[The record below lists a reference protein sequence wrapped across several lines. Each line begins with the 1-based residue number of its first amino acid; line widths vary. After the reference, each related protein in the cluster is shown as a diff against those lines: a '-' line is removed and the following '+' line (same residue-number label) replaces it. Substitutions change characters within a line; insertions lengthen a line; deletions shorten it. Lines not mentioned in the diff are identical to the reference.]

1 MSNAFVWFHN
11 GSEKP
16 NEVAKFYE
24 TLLGWKPAGGP
35 PGTTMFAGETGPF
48 AGVGPLEGK
57 SRRVDS
63 VRGGERRRRRHQAG
77 REARC
82 RHDQGADPRPSR
94 RLRHRP
100 GSGRRVGGVVAK
112 GIDGLA
118 GPNRGTLRR

>member
-57 SRRVDS
+57 AAAWIPYVQVNDVDEATKRAVKLGAGMIKERTRGPAGDYAIVRDPGGAS
-63 VRGGERRRRRHQAG
+63 VALWQKA
-77 REARC
+77 
-82 RHDQGADPRPSR
+82 
-94 RLRHRP
+94 
-100 GSGRRVGGVVAK
+100 
-112 GIDGLA
+112 
-118 GPNRGTLRR
+118 